1 MFNSLGQVSQPAF
14 VNFPIGTSVS
24 QMDSDAFCFNGS
36 KSNIRESGGFSVV
49 PIQEEQSSLENGGGL
64 SKIFKNDDVKHPHMF
79 FSKFEASLY
88 LNPNTP
94 HTPNAHGGHSGP
106 SKAGTR

>member
-36 KSNIRESGGFSVV
+36 KSNICESGGFSVV